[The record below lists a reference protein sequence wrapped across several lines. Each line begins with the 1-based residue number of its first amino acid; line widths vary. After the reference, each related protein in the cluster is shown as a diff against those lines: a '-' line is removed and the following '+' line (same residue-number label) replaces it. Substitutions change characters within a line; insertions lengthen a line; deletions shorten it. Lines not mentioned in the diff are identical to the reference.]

1 MIEIIEKYSI
11 EECKKYPNKIFVFG
25 DNLIEK
31 GTGGQAII
39 RNEPNSFG
47 IPTKRL
53 PNMMESSFFF
63 DKKDEETRLK
73 EKLYLLNDLFKQNKT
88 IVFPKNGIGTG
99 LAKMQEKSPIL
110 FSCMISYL
118 MRSCQH
124 PASPGIV
131 LSIESD
137 VYHMKDRRIRIK

>member
-53 PNMMESSFFF
+53 PNMMESSFFS

-110 FSCMISYL
+110 FKKMNKYLLDTFGYNNGNLYKSYAGIGSRKTPEKIILL
-118 MRSCQH
+118 M
-124 PASPGIV
+124 
-131 LSIESD
+131 
-137 VYHMKDRRIRIK
+137 